1 MDIVVTEEESAAL
14 QSALRTYC
22 SDLRMEIVDT
32 DNPGYRRDLRHERDV
47 LQGLIDKLDRA
58 TNERSDATTVDAEP
72 ALVRIVAYWRT

>member
-47 LQGLIDKLDRA
+47 LQGLIDKLDR
-58 TNERSDATTVDAEP
+58 TTSERSNGAGAEAEP

>member
-58 TNERSDATTVDAEP
+58 TTERSGATTVDAEP
-72 ALVRIVAYWRT
+72 ALVRIIAYWRT